1 MPALCA
7 LGLILLNVSSK
18 IHISLKL
25 RLNSTSLQYEM
36 LGNFN
41 KNIYLMNLLVKT
53 NILVFKKYIFILNIE
68 LVKNIFLLRFKKV

>member
-1 MPALCA
+1 
-7 LGLILLNVSSK
+7 
-18 IHISLKL
+18 
-25 RLNSTSLQYEM
+25 M

>member
-1 MPALCA
+1 M
-7 LGLILLNVSSK
+7 LLVK
-18 IHISLKL
+18 YYSLKL

-53 NILVFKKYIFILNIE
+53 NILVFKIYIFILNIE